1 MTDQYNLALM
11 IAAALNALAAA
22 LHFATIIVGPAW
34 YRLFG
39 AGERFARAAEAGRV
53 FPAVVT
59 SAIAL
64 VLLVWAA
71 YALAGAGV
79 VGPLP
84 LLRPVLCAIS
94 LVYLLRGLAGAFML
108 ADTGRSNRFI
118 VISSLICIGFG
129 AAHLVGLVQMWE
141 RLA

>member
-1 MTDQYNLALM
+1 MATEYNLAFM
-11 IAAALNALAAA
+11 IAAALNALAAV
-22 LHFATIIVGPAW
+22 HHIGTILVGPTW

-39 AGERFARAAEAGRV
+39 ARERFARAAEVGRA

-64 VLLVWAA
+64 VLLVGVA

-79 VGPLP
+79 ISPLP
-84 LLRPVLCAIS
+84 LLRPALCAIT
-94 LVYLLRGLAGAFML
+94 VIYLLRGLAGAFML
-108 ADTGRSNRFI
+108 AGSGRSNRFV
-118 VISSLICIGFG
+118 VITSVAYIGYG
-129 AAHLVGLVQMWE
+129 VTHLVGLVQMWG

>member
-22 LHFATIIVGPAW
+22 LHFGTILVGPAW

-39 AGERFARAAEAGRV
+39 AGERFARAAEAGRA

-79 VGPLP
+79 IGPLP
-84 LLRPVLCAIS
+84 LLRPALCAIS
-94 LVYLLRGLAGAFML
+94 LVYLLRGLAGTFML
-108 ADTGRSNRFI
+108 ADTGRSNR
-118 VISSLICIGFG
+118 
-129 AAHLVGLVQMWE
+129 
-141 RLA
+141 